1 MSTPIPL
8 DLPPRD
14 PRRELQ
20 ARLQNA
26 PMQHAEALLAGYEV
40 LQGLHES
47 GALDMMQGLL
57 GSKDKIIEQ
66 AVDATNNTATVRAM
80 RNLAVLSTALG
91 EIDPVA
97 LKAVTLSWSEALAE
111 TREKACNP
119 PGFWSLL
126 RSFRGADLRRGLVLV
141 NTLLEKFGRNLCP
154 ERNENNEQQK

>member
-8 DLPPRD
+8 NLPPRD
-14 PRRELQ
+14 PRRELE

-47 GALDMMQGLL
+47 GALDMLRGLL
-57 GSKDKIIEQ
+57 GSKDKIIEE
-66 AVDATNNTATVRAM
+66 AVGATDTPATVRAM
-80 RNLAVLSTALG
+80 RNLTVLAGALG

-97 LKAVTLSWSEALAE
+97 LNAVTRSWSEALAQ
-111 TREKACNP
+111 TREKACDP

-126 RSFRGADLRRGLVLV
+126 RSFRGKDLRRGLVLV

-154 ERNENNEQQK
+154 ERNEHNEQQK